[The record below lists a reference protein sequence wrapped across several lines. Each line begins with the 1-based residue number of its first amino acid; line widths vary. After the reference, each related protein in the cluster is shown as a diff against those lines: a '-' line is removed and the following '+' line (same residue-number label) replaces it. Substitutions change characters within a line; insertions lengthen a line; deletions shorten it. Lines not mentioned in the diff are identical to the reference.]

1 MEEFSAAEIS
11 RAANRVREMQRR
23 AATQNTPE
31 PKKAPAQQDKKA
43 PFSRI
48 LELIDLKNFTLD
60 NDSRLLLGI
69 LLLLS
74 SEDADEL
81 LILALVY
88 IML

>member
-11 RAANRVREMQRR
+11 RAANRVKEMQRR
-23 AATQNTPE
+23 AATQNVPE
-31 PKKAPAQQDKKA
+31 PKKAPAQQDKKS